1 MKARFA
7 GMKSCEPNCAHVV
20 YSNRADVALTAGC
33 LGLLVFYTHGLVTQ
47 DRAEALFEEEMG
59 LFLTAIRT
67 GLRTVRLFQQIKRQ
81 HLTSNLSKVD
91 LR

>member
-1 MKARFA
+1 M
-7 GMKSCEPNCAHVV
+7 
-20 YSNRADVALTAGC
+20 LTAAC
-33 LGLLVFYTHGLVTQ
+33 LGLLVFYTHGLLTQ

-67 GLRTVRLFQQIKRQ
+67 GLRTVRLVQQISRQ
-81 HLTSNLSKVD
+81 RQTSNLAKVD